1 MTPVDLT
8 IVLGYWSRTVSLRDR
23 PITDLVIMNLIER
36 GTMRL
41 RKILT
46 VAIATGALFTGMTV
60 LPAQAAT
67 EVKMIL
73 WPGPE
78 GEAMQK
84 VVDAYNAGQGKKDG
98 VVVKQ
103 VLLSRDNTFA
113 KEAALMKAKSSEYDV
128 YFTASYLV
136 GQHAPYLSELKG
148 INDKVYLK
156 ASIDGLKVNKKQ
168 MALPLDTS
176 LHFMYYRTDLVSSLS
191 SAANTAKYKQISKT
205 VLGKELMPNTDPETW
220 NWDDALATAA
230 FFTQKYNPESPTK
243 YGYALPA
250 KNLLYNTMIWNDVLW
265 GLGGNWFTKGKPSIN
280 TAAGKAAIDVYRTI
294 YTKELTSPDSSQW
307 EYAETNAALTSGNA
321 MMGLQWNAA
330 YSELSST
337 GATKDKVGIAVPPGK
352 GQRTHVHALAVGVNK
367 YSKNQAAAQK
377 WMKHLSTVKAMENYA
392 AAGGVPS
399 MPKILNTMVST
410 NASFANII
418 TYAGKYGYAEAGGPR
433 EFDIYAKLAEVLSP
447 AWVGQKT
454 AEEVAGAA
462 DAALKSLRK

>member
-1 MTPVDLT
+1 
-8 IVLGYWSRTVSLRDR
+8 
-23 PITDLVIMNLIER
+23 MNLIER

-462 DAALKSLRK
+462 DAALKSLQK

>member
-1 MTPVDLT
+1 
-8 IVLGYWSRTVSLRDR
+8 
-23 PITDLVIMNLIER
+23 MNLIER

-337 GATKDKVGIAVPPGK
+337 GSTKDKVGIAVPPGK

-462 DAALKSLRK
+462 DAALKKLQK

>member
-1 MTPVDLT
+1 
-8 IVLGYWSRTVSLRDR
+8 
-23 PITDLVIMNLIER
+23 
-36 GTMRL
+36 MRL

-280 TAAGKAAIDVYRTI
+280 TAAGKAAIDVYCTI

>member
-1 MTPVDLT
+1 
-8 IVLGYWSRTVSLRDR
+8 
-23 PITDLVIMNLIER
+23 
-36 GTMRL
+36 MRL

-294 YTKELTSPDSSQW
+294 YTKELTSPDSTQW

>member
-1 MTPVDLT
+1 
-8 IVLGYWSRTVSLRDR
+8 
-23 PITDLVIMNLIER
+23 MNLIER

-377 WMKHLSTVKAMENYA
+377 WMKYLSTVKAMENYA